1 MSFHEVGPMFILEGE
16 NPMKRREMIKLSLV
30 LGGVVL
36 LSSEGNETQAASHPT
51 GGVYVPRQVIA

>member
-36 LSSEGNETQAASHPT
+36 QLDNSIKNTAHGAA
-51 GGVYVPRQVIA
+51 Y